1 MKGSVKLPVFI
12 DDARKY
18 VNTTQLRAKYLGA
31 SYEAEYC
38 QWQTLHGLGSLME
51 TASLIITPNAYLE
64 GKLIASYPP
73 DPIGDFDVTRATTA
87 TRVNSAG
94 LVELVPYNL
103 VQYSEQ
109 FDNAYWLKTNTTI
122 TANVTTDPDGTQTA
136 DKLIGTV
143 GSSSH
148 RIGRTISDVSM
159 GIAFTSSI
167 YAKAG
172 EVNILAYRDSTYG
185 TVSYFNLSTGIV
197 TPGVNHTCTITPI
210 GNGWY
215 RCSASV
221 LNLYPNL
228 VVNWCLNDFSATIGD
243 GTSGLYLW
251 GAQVDEGSTAKDYQK
266 TETRLNIPRLNYSN
280 GTCPSILVEPQRTN
294 LNLFSEQF
302 DNGAYSS
309 AGGAGSGAT
318 FTTNYGIAPD
328 GNQTADRFQI
338 TRGSNYWERYQRK
351 TTTIGQVYTL
361 SFWGKAVTGTP
372 TLYTAFN
379 NGYQNPVTFTNEWVR
394 YTYTYTAA
402 GTSTGFNLI
411 TWVNLAGTSATAD
424 VMVWGIQ
431 LEVGSYATSYIPTT
445 SASVTRNADEVT
457 KSGISAL
464 IGQTEGV
471 AYIDFDFNSKI
482 TSNGVMAFSIDGG
495 AGNEM
500 YILIYSNGNIVW
512 EMYNSGLVQG
522 SITGNIGSFG
532 RKKIALAY
540 KLNDCALYS
549 NGTLIG
555 TDTAA
560 TIPAMSRVYLGRFY
574 SSTAY
579 NLSTGINSFVLWKTR
594 LTNDQLTALTTI

>member
-38 QWQTLHGLGSLME
+38 QWQTLHGLGSSME
-51 TASLIITPNAYLE
+51 TASLIITPNTYLE

-94 LVELVPYNL
+94 LVELVPYNIL
-103 VQYSEQ
+103 RYSQE
-109 FDNAYWLKTNTTI
+109 FNNAVWVKYAAGTGVNPIITPNSTT
-122 TANVTTDPDGTQTA
+122 APDGTLTA
-136 DKLIGTV
+136 DTIVLNAGASATPSDQSQLYQSISVTTGTTYTLSFYAKGV
-143 GSSSH
+143 TGGEQIMVRHAGSSAYTKITLTTEWV
-148 RIGRTISDVSM
+148 RYTTTE
-159 GIAFTSSI
+159 TSPLNT
-167 YAKAG
+167 A
-172 EVNILAYRDSTYG
+172 EVVFLIRRGL
-185 TVSYFNLSTGIV
+185 LE
-197 TPGVNHTCTITPI
+197 PI
-210 GNGWY
+210 N
-215 RCSASV
+215 A
-221 LNLYPNL
+221 
-228 VVNWCLNDFSATIGD
+228 SATF
-243 GTSGLYLW
+243 YLW
-251 GAQVDEGSTAKDYQK
+251 GAQLVEGSIAKPYQK
-266 TETRLNIPRLNYSN
+266 TETRLNIPRLDFSS
-280 GTCPSILVEPQRTN
+280 GSCPSILVEPQRTN

-338 TRGSNYWERYQRK
+338 TRGTNYWERYQRK
-351 TTTIGQVYTL
+351 TSTIGQIYTL

-445 SASVTRNADEVT
+445 SASVTRNADVISKT
-457 KSGISAL
+457 GISSL

-512 EMYNSGLVQG
+512 EMYNSGLAQG

-540 KLNDCALYS
+540 RLNDCALYS

-560 TIPAMSRVYLGRFY
+560 TIPAMSRVYLGGFY

-579 NLSTGINSFVLWKTR
+579 NLSAGINSFVLWKTR
-594 LTNDQLTALTTI
+594 LTNTQLSQLTTI

>member
-1 MKGSVKLPVFI
+1 M
-12 DDARKY
+12 
-18 VNTTQLRAKYLGA
+18 
-31 SYEAEYC
+31 
-38 QWQTLHGLGSLME
+38 SLLD
-51 TASLIITPNAYLE
+51 TASLIVTPNGYEE
-64 GKLIASYPP
+64 GKLFSVIPS
-73 DPIGDFDVTRATTA
+73 DGSGDLSVVRATTA

-103 VQYSEQ
+103 LQQSENFTTTWAQ
-109 FDNAYWLKTNTTI
+109 ANSISVSGNTAI
-122 TANVTTDPDGTQTA
+122 APNGTLTA
-136 DKLIGTV
+136 DTLSALMTASVIRQV
-143 GSSSH
+143 VESSSLSQYVFSVWIKKASGNPSVRL
-148 RIGRTISDVSM
+148 RIEDNVVPYNSTSIIVVPTDQWVRYQINRTTGSNVN
-159 GIAFTSSI
+159 SI
-167 YAKAG
+167 YADIFPDF
-172 EVNILAYRDSTYG
+172 VNG
-185 TVSYFNLSTGIV
+185 TGSIYV
-197 TPGVNHTCTITPI
+197 
-210 GNGWY
+210 
-215 RCSASV
+215 
-221 LNLYPNL
+221 
-228 VVNWCLNDFSATIGD
+228 
-243 GTSGLYLW
+243 W
-251 GAQVDEGSTAKDYQK
+251 GAQLVEGSIAKDYQK
-266 TETRLNIPRLNYSN
+266 TETRLNIPRLDYSN

-309 AGGAGSGAT
+309 GGGAGSGAT

-351 TTTIGQVYTL
+351 TTTIGKVYTL

-372 TLYTAFN
+372 TLYTAWN
-379 NGYQNPVTFTNEWVR
+379 TAYQNPVTFTNEWVR

-431 LEVGSYATSYIPTT
+431 LEQGSYATSYIPTT
-445 SASVTRNADEVT
+445 SASVTRNVDLVAKT
-457 KSGISAL
+457 GISSL

-482 TSNGVMAFSIDGG
+482 TSNGVVAFSIDGG

-512 EMYNSGLVQG
+512 EMYNSGLAQG

-560 TIPAMSRVYLGRFY
+560 TIPAMSRVYLGGFY

-579 NLSTGINSFVLWKTR
+579 NLSAGINSFVLWKTR
-594 LTNDQLTALTTI
+594 LTNTQLAQLTSI